1 MKKALISL
9 VAGLVL
15 MTAGCGSI
23 IDEPPDYQ
31 VMRESRPIGTA
42 KEMAVT
48 LKYDVGMLDISKSS
62 EADLFSF
69 DLEYD
74 RRRTTPKLDF
84 EAGDRA
90 SMRLEVDTSNSLSA
104 GRRDS
109 DLTLRLSEKVPLD
122 LDLRTG
128 VSESH
133 LDLTG
138 LLVRRMQLRGGVGK
152 TDVAFDKQLSEPVKS
167 IEVESGVGELI
178 IRGLG
183 NARVEHLDLKGGVG
197 RTELD
202 YTGDPGT
209 TRSESTIKVGVGQI
223 RLLLPRDANIE
234 IRADGSFLSNINA
247 PSFDREG
254 HTYTHRGADDGSK
267 INIRVES
274 GVGGVT
280 VELI

>member
-1 MKKALISL
+1 MKNCLPFIF
-9 VAGLVL
+9 AGFAIF
-15 MTAGCGSI
+15 TASCDSI

-31 VMRESRPIGTA
+31 VLRESRPVGSA
-42 KEMAVT
+42 KEMAVM
-48 LKYDVGMLDISKSS
+48 LRYDVGMLQISKSS
-62 EADLFSF
+62 GADLFSF

-74 RRRTTPKLDF
+74 RRRTSPSLDF

-90 SMRLEVDTSNSLSA
+90 ELRLEIETRHSLPA

-109 DLTLRLSEKVPLD
+109 DLSLRLSDKVPLD
-122 LDLRTG
+122 LDIRTG

-133 LDLTG
+133 LDMTG
-138 LLVRRMQLRGGVGK
+138 LLVRRMRLRGGVGK
-152 TDVAFDKQLSEPVKS
+152 TDVSFDEQMSEPVKS
-167 IEVESGVGELI
+167 VEVESGVGELI

-183 NARVEHLDLKGGVG
+183 NARVERLQLTGGVG

-202 YTGDPGT
+202 YTGDLGT
-209 TRSESTIKVGVGQI
+209 THSESTIKVGVGQI

-247 PSFDREG
+247 PSFERNG
-254 HTYTHRGADDGSK
+254 RTYTHRGASDGSK
-267 INIRVES
+267 INILVES

>member
-1 MKKALISL
+1 MKRALSFL
-9 VAGLVL
+9 FAGLLLV
-15 MTAGCGSI
+15 TAGCVNG

-31 VMRESRPIGTA
+31 VMRESRPMGTA

-48 LKYDVGMLDISKSS
+48 LRFDVGMLEIAKSS

-74 RRRTTPKLDF
+74 RRRTTPTFDF
-84 EAGDRA
+84 AAGDRA
-90 SMRLEVDTSNSLSA
+90 SLRLEVDTRNSFSTGGRDTDLS
-104 GRRDS
+104 
-109 DLTLRLSEKVPLD
+109 LRLSERVPLD

-167 IEVESGVGELI
+167 VEVESGVGELV

-183 NARVEHLDLKGGVG
+183 NARVERLDLKGGVG

-202 YTGDPGT
+202 YTGDLGT
-209 TRSESTIKVGVGQI
+209 TRSESTIKVGVGQV
-223 RLLLPRDANIE
+223 RLLLPRDADIE

-247 PSFDREG
+247 PSFDRDG
-254 HTYTHRGADDGSK
+254 RTYTHHGADNGSK
-267 INIRVES
+267 INIRVR
-274 GVGGVT
+274 VAWVA
-280 VELI
+280 

>member
-1 MKKALISL
+1 MKNRLPLLFGALVML
-9 VAGLVL
+9 
-15 MTAGCGSI
+15 TASCDAL

-31 VMRESRPIGTA
+31 VMRESRPVGTT
-42 KEMAVT
+42 KEMAVL
-48 LKYDVGMLDISKSS
+48 LKYDVGVLEVSKSS
-62 EADLFSF
+62 GPDLFSF

-74 RRRTTPKLDF
+74 RHRTTPKLDF

-90 SMRLEVDTSNSLSA
+90 SLKLQVDTRNSLSP

-109 DLTLRLSEKVPLD
+109 ELSLRLSETVPLD

-133 LDLTG
+133 LDMTG
-138 LLVRRMQLRGGVGK
+138 LLVRSMRLRGGVGK
-152 TDVAFDKQLSEPVKS
+152 TDVSFDQQLPEPVKS
-167 IEVESGVGELI
+167 VEVESGVGELI
-178 IRGLG
+178 MRGLG
-183 NARVEHLDLKGGVG
+183 NARVERLELKGGVG

-202 YTGDPGT
+202 YTGDLGT

-223 RLLLPRDANIE
+223 RLLLPRDAGIE
-234 IRADGSFLSNINA
+234 IRANGSFLSNINA
-247 PSFDREG
+247 PSFERNG
-254 HTYTHRGADDGSK
+254 NTYTHRGAGDGSK
-267 INIRVES
+267 IDIQVES

>member
-1 MKKALISL
+1 MKNLLSFLFAALVIL
-9 VAGLVL
+9 
-15 MTAGCGSI
+15 TAGCDSL
-23 IDEPPDYQ
+23 IDDPPDYQ
-31 VMRESRPIGTA
+31 VMRESRPVGTA

-48 LKYDVGMLDISKSS
+48 LRYDVGVLEISKSS
-62 EADLFSF
+62 GADLFSF

-90 SMRLEVDTSNSLSA
+90 SLRLEVDTRNSLS
-104 GRRDS
+104 GGKRDS
-109 DLTLRLSEKVPLD
+109 DLSLRLSETVPLD

-128 VSESH
+128 VSDSH
-133 LDLTG
+133 LDMTG
-138 LLVRRMQLRGGVGK
+138 LLVRRMRLRGGVGK
-152 TDVAFDKQLSEPVKS
+152 TDVSFDKPLSEPVKS

-183 NARVEHLDLKGGVG
+183 NARVERLELKGGVG

-202 YTGDPGT
+202 YTGDLGN

-234 IRADGSFLSNINA
+234 IRANGSFLSNVNA
-247 PSFDREG
+247 PSFERNGD
-254 HTYTHRGADDGSK
+254 TYTHRGAGDGSK
-267 INIRVES
+267 INIQVES